1 MDTILHFEKDK
12 YIGKTRF
19 GIKILREAV
28 SLAIEEV
35 AGIARGQ
42 KRAIKII
49 DDEVGFRVNIS
60 VVIEKGKTVADISY
74 KVQESVINA
83 IHQLVDKKVLAV
95 NVTIAGV
102 TNE

>member
-28 SLAIEEV
+28 SLAVEEV
-35 AGIARGQ
+35 VGIARGQ
-42 KRAIKII
+42 KTVIKII
-49 DDEVGFRVNIS
+49 DDDVGFRANVS
-60 VVIEKGKTVADISY
+60 VIIEKGKTVADISY
-74 KVQESVINA
+74 KVQEAVINA

-102 TNE
+102 VDE